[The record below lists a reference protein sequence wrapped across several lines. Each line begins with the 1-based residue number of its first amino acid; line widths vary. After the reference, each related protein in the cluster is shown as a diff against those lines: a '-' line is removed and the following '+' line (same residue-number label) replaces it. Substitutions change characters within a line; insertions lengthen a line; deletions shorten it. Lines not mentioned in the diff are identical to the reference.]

1 MSWTGYL
8 GAGDFWV
15 SPATMHQGAFHASS
29 ADLGMAAAATYAC
42 VWAKPWHRAL
52 SLGAGLWALYAGGAP
67 GRRVGTCAHGSG
79 GHAEK
84 DLEMLPDLRIFPV
97 AHSVGLISI
106 AYRARADFIPS

>member
-1 MSWTGYL
+1 MSGTGYL

-29 ADLGMAAAATYAC
+29 ADLGVVAAATYAC

-67 GRRVGTCAHGSG
+67 GAQGSNLRRR
-79 GHAEK
+79 
-84 DLEMLPDLRIFPV
+84 LRRGLASQASLQVAAPV
-97 AHSVGLISI
+97 VVHVKRLVHTLSTWQATRL
-106 AYRARADFIPS
+106 

>member
-1 MSWTGYL
+1 MSGTGYL

-29 ADLGMAAAATYAC
+29 ADLGVVAAATYAC

-67 GRRVGTCAHGSG
+67 GAQGSNLRRR
-79 GHAEK
+79 
-84 DLEMLPDLRIFPV
+84 LR
-97 AHSVGLISI
+97 
-106 AYRARADFIPS
+106 RACLQMS